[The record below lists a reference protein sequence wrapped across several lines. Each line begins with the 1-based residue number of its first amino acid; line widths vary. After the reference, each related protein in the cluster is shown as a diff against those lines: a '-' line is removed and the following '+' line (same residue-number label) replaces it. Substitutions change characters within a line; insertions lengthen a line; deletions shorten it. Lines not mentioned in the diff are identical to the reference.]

1 MAVVVWESDQPV
13 AQGCPVLNKTR
24 TIIGQAGVC
33 GAKLRWGMRNLD
45 GSPYDLNLVAG
56 SESADS
62 VSADTLEL
70 AVRFADPCGQ
80 TVVGESDATILDA
93 ENGQV
98 EFQMPEEVC
107 KNPGVYRMSIAAF
120 EGGDLVA
127 VDDGLLS
134 LETNLWT
141 TIDGMPTTPASGVPT
156 FNEIRIL
163 MRDFAQSNLMREYEF
178 GVQEILS
185 AISWAIMDWNEQPP
199 DIRRYACRSFPY
211 KRAWLDG
218 IAFQLLEMSAHA
230 YARNDAKG
238 PSDLLVNDQAKM
250 QEYMSLAQVHF
261 RRWRDF
267 CKRKKIELQSELWNV
282 G

>member
-33 GAKLRWGMRNLD
+33 GAKLRWSMRNLD
-45 GSPYDLNLVAG
+45 GSPYDLDMVAG

-62 VSADTLEL
+62 VSADTLEM
-70 AVRFADPCGQ
+70 AVRFGDPCGQ
-80 TVVGESDATILDA
+80 QVVGESDATVIDGGTGLL
-93 ENGQV
+93 
-98 EFQMPEEVC
+98 EFELPEDVC
-107 KNPGVYRMSIAAF
+107 NSPGVYRMSVAAF
-120 EGGDLVA
+120 ESGQLVA
-127 VDDGLLS
+127 VDEGLLS
-134 LETNLWT
+134 LEANLWT
-141 TIDGMPTTPASGVPT
+141 TVDGAPTTPASGVPT
-156 FNEIRIL
+156 FSEIRLL
-163 MRDFAQSNLMREYEF
+163 MRDFAQSNLLREYEF

-218 IAFQLLEMSAHA
+218 VAFQLLEMAAHA

-238 PSDLLVNDQAKM
+238 PADLLVNDQAKM
-250 QEYMSLAQVHF
+250 QEYMALAQMHF

-267 CKRKKIELQSELWNV
+267 CKRKKIEIQSELWNV